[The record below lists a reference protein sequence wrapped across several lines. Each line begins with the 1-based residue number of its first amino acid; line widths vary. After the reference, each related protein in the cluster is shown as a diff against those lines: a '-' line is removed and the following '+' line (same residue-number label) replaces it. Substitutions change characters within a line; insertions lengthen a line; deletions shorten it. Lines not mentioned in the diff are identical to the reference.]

1 MKTKLRHLFTVI
13 TLCGY
18 AIMLIIHS
26 ESVLEGQR
34 QAIGKCL
41 NVIIPSLFAFMV
53 FSDLLIRSGLYVY
66 VSKLFKPLAYILK
79 IPEQLIFVF
88 VISNLAGYPIGAS
101 LIANLYDNKLIS
113 KESASRMLSYSYNG
127 GPAFFCGAVGL
138 AIFNSAKIG
147 VMIFISIIIGNILF
161 AFFYNRIFYIR
172 GIEISNKINLNS
184 SMLSESIEAA
194 GRNLF
199 KICLMILFFQSVVT
213 IITEINAFGL
223 VVQSEIRTLMFS
235 VLEISNITSLEGLP
249 YNLLPLITACCSFG
263 GICIILQVYTIIKNR
278 FSILPLIINRIICS
292 VISAASFSILF
303 EFFGNDCIEVFSST
317 EVIVNFNN
325 FIPSICLIMMIF
337 LTVLRKRLAFSD
349 NI

>member
-53 FSDLLIRSGLYVY
+53 FSDLLIRSGLYAY

-79 IPEQLIFVF
+79 IPEQLIFIF

-101 LIANLYDNKLIS
+101 LIANMYDKKLIS
-113 KESASRMLSYSYNG
+113 KESASHLLSYSYNG

-138 AIFNSAKIG
+138 AVFNSANIG
-147 VMIFISIIIGNILF
+147 MLIFASIIIGNTIF
-161 AFFYNRIFYIR
+161 ALFYNRIFYIK
-172 GIEISNKINLNS
+172 GIESNNKAEFNS

-194 GRNLF
+194 GKNLF
-199 KICLMILFFQSVVT
+199 RICMMILFFQSVIT
-213 IITEINAFGL
+213 II
-223 VVQSEIRTLMFS
+223 SEMGVFNFVSHDETRTLLFS
-235 VLEISNITSLEGLP
+235 VLEISNLTSLNGLP

-263 GICIILQVYTIIKNR
+263 GICIILQVYTIVKNR
-278 FSILPLIINRIICS
+278 FSIVPFVLNRIACS
-292 VISAASFSILF
+292 VISAGSFRILF
-303 EFFGNDCIEVFSST
+303 KFFGDKYIDAFSST
-317 EVIVNFNN
+317 NVIVNFNN